1 MGLICRSEILSTVP
15 ALIKAIEAAGLVLVS
30 DTSGSAAPLVARN
43 TAAPQTLPKGIT
55 GSLMG
60 SGVMKFTEVTE
71 M

>member
-1 MGLICRSEILSTVP
+1 MGLICRSEILTTVP

-30 DTSGSAAPLVARN
+30 DASGTTAPVARN

>member
-1 MGLICRSEILSTVP
+1 MGLICRSEILNTVP

-30 DTSGSAAPLVARN
+30 DASGSAASPVARN